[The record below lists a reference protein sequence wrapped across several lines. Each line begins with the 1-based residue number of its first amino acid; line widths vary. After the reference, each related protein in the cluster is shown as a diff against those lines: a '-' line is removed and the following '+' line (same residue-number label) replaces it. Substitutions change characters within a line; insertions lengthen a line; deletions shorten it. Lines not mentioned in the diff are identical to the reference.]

1 MDTSCCWGG
10 DLSAVRR
17 GKVAVVGG
25 GVCRVPVNGASRA
38 CVWLP
43 HDPSWI
49 GCVRQRPGLQRVPHV
64 NPLFRTWAVC
74 SVRGRGCPGSG

>member
-1 MDTSCCWGG
+1 MLLQG
-10 DLSAVRR
+10 DFLALLR

-25 GVCRVPVNGASRA
+25 RVCLVPVNAASRA

-49 GCVRQRPGLQRVPHV
+49 GRVRQRPGLQRVPHV

-74 SVRGRGCPGSG
+74 SAR